1 MRGCVL
7 ALILQKRPLSDWHD
21 FLSEIRSETSKRL
34 GKNETRQTQRR
45 WRRLGNCMV
54 QIYLAIMKTF
64 PGKPS
69 KWCNLMADQDGM
81 CNMYVEPLVKYVYSD
96 TEDSFKTPRYIQCTF
111 KSILVD
117 T

>member
-64 PGKPS
+64 LVSNDDNILTKNEINIMNIVTGLLDKP
-69 KWCNLMADQDGM
+69 LRLA
-81 CNMYVEPLVKYVYSD
+81 
-96 TEDSFKTPRYIQCTF
+96 
-111 KSILVD
+111 LVD
-117 T
+117 TYNDCCPRFLAEV